1 MVLSTSPRAV
11 WTLGLLAA
19 VCLWQ
24 PAAAK
29 TRSQG
34 EVRVAARAFSN
45 DGDSRT
51 LDQGLSTDFKLDI
64 KAKQNGGFR
73 QQLRLSG
80 RAAVWDRDRSVL
92 IVNDAWLGWR
102 NRWLQLSIGAETI
115 NWSTAEAF
123 HLSLI
128 HI

>member
-1 MVLSTSPRAV
+1 MLSTSPSAM
-11 WTLGLLAA
+11 WILGLLAA

-24 PAAAK
+24 PGVAK

-34 EVRVAARAFSN
+34 EVTIAARAFSD

-80 RAAVWDRDRSVL
+80 RAAC
-92 IVNDAWLGWR
+92 
-102 NRWLQLSIGAETI
+102 
-115 NWSTAEAF
+115 
-123 HLSLI
+123 
-128 HI
+128 